1 MLLNNNMVSVMFLD
15 ARVGGLGD
23 NDDQAICLNQGMVTY
38 AHLCE
43 TEGLNLETALADASK
58 RHIQ

>member
-1 MLLNNNMVSVMFLD
+1 MVSVMFLD

-23 NDDQAICLNQGMVTY
+23 NDDQAICVNQGMVTY
-38 AHLCE
+38 VHLCE